1 MAVFKFWKMHG
12 AGNDF
17 IVIPDL
23 EQKFPVAAGAGIR
36 NLCRRPDGIGSEGL
50 ILLQS
55 AGSFAPYAD
64 LRMRFFNPDGQE
76 ASMCGNGARCA
87 ARLAADLGLTGKS
100 LALATGA
107 GRVRA
112 ECLEGGA
119 VRIYLPPPSGW
130 TMRCRLR
137 LGRHTLVCHCVNTG
151 VPHAVVPVGDVA
163 RTDVKKLG
171 AAIRYHP
178 RFAPQG
184 TNVDFMEAGGAGDAK
199 ALRVRTYERGVED
212 ETGACGTGMAASALV
227 AGRLKLIQPPV
238 TVICAHGDRLV
249 VDYRLTPRGAK
260 MVSLTGPAVHVF
272 EGRIRI

>member
-50 ILLQS
+50 ILLQP
-55 AGSFAPYAD
+55 AGPHARSAD
-64 LRMRFFNPDGQE
+64 LRMRFFNPTGRKPPV
-76 ASMCGNGARCA
+76 CGNGARCA

-119 VRIYLPPPSGW
+119 VRICPRHPAGPCAAGW
-130 TMRCRLR
+130 LWA
-137 LGRHTLVCHCVNTG
+137 G
-151 VPHAVVPVGDVA
+151 
-163 RTDVKKLG
+163 
-171 AAIRYHP
+171 IRSYATVSIP
-178 RFAPQG
+178 GFPMQLCLLA
-184 TNVDFMEAGGAGDAK
+184 MW
-199 ALRVRTYERGVED
+199 RVR
-212 ETGACGTGMAASALV
+212 M
-227 AGRLKLIQPPV
+227 
-238 TVICAHGDRLV
+238 
-249 VDYRLTPRGAK
+249 
-260 MVSLTGPAVHVF
+260 
-272 EGRIRI
+272 